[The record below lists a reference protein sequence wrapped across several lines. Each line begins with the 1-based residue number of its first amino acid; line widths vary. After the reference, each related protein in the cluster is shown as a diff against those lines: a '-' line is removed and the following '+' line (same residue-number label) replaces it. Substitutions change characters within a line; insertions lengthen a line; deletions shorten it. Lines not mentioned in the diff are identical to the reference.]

1 MQIITCKIF
10 KHNYL
15 TCSRNSVIIVFVNKN
30 EYIILRE
37 LNRKEQAVY
46 NQRFL
51 SEKLSFSLGLVNK
64 SISSLKNEG
73 FISDNLT
80 LTKKAEE
87 HIENTKTKN
96 AIILAAGYGL
106 RMVPI
111 NQNKPKALLTVDGIP
126 LIERLLEQLHEVGIT
141 DITIVVGFMKEAFD
155 YLIDKYNVKLVYN
168 KEYSIKNNLFSLSCV
183 SNKICNTYI
192 IPCDLF
198 CVKNPFEKYEN
209 FTWYMVNEIIDE
221 NSPVRV
227 TRTGDLDYSK
237 KQRSGNTMTGIAF
250 INTEDSKKLKTSIKQ
265 LCTKNEND
273 NVFWETALFEKS
285 EIEVAAKVIK
295 SNEVIEINS
304 YEQLRD
310 LDCHSEEL
318 QNESISVICKVFKC
332 KNEDIKDIKTLK
344 KGMTNRS
351 YIFSVN
357 SKRYIMRI
365 PGEGTE
371 RLINR
376 KEEAQVYNTIK
387 GYNICDELFYIN
399 PDNGMKI
406 SAFVDNSRCCDSLN
420 VEDLRKCMIKLRE
433 FHNLKLKVNHEFNI
447 YQKINFYESLWTE
460 KSIFKDYVKT
470 KNNVLSLKEYIDSCK
485 PIYSL
490 THIDAVPDNFLFS
503 TNNGKEEIQLI
514 DWEYAGMQ
522 DPHVDIAMFCI
533 YSLYTERE
541 QIDRLIDLYFEN
553 KCTPQNRI
561 KIYCYVALCGLLW
574 SNWCEYKRQLGVEFG
589 EYSLMQYR
597 YAKDYYKIA
606 TDEMEKLEA
615 DK

>member
-1 MQIITCKIF
+1 M
-10 KHNYL
+10 
-15 TCSRNSVIIVFVNKN
+15 TCSQNFDIIDFVNKN
-30 EYIILRE
+30 EFLILRE
-37 LNRKEQAVY
+37 LSKKQKNY
-46 NQRFL
+46 NQRQL
-51 SEKLSFSLGLVNK
+51 AEKLSFSLGLVNK
-64 SISSLKNEG
+64 SITGLKKEG
-73 FISDNLT
+73 FITEELKLT
-80 LTKKAEE
+80 NKANEY
-87 HIENTKTKN
+87 INKTKPKN
-96 AIILAAGYGL
+96 AVILAAGYGL

-126 LIERLLEQLHEVGIT
+126 LIERQIEQLQQVGIT

-155 YLIDKYNVKLVYN
+155 YLTDKFNVTLVYN
-168 KEYSIKNNLFSLSCV
+168 KEYAVKNNLYSLACV
-183 SNKICNTYI
+183 INKISNTYI
-192 IPCDLF
+192 VPCDLF
-198 CVKNPFEKYEN
+198 CLKNPFNEYEN
-209 FTWYMVNEIIDE
+209 FTWYMVNELIDE

-237 KQRSGNTMTGIAF
+237 NQKSGNTMTGISF
-250 INTEDSKKLKTSIKQ
+250 ITTEDSKKLKNKIKL
-265 LCTKNEND
+265 LCSQKEND
-273 NVFWETALFEKS
+273 NEFWETALFEKS
-285 EIEVAAKVIK
+285 DIEVAAKVIR

-310 LDCHSEEL
+310 LDCYSIEL

-351 YIFSVN
+351 YIFTVKD
-357 SKRYIMRI
+357 KRYIMRI

-371 RLINR
+371 QLINR

-387 GYNICDELFYIN
+387 GYNVCDELFYIN

-406 SAFVDNSRCCDSLN
+406 SAFVENSRCCDSLD
-420 VEDLRKCMIKLRE
+420 EKDLKKCMKKLRE
-433 FHNLKLKVNHEFNI
+433 FHKLKLKVKHEFNI
-447 YQKINFYESLWTE
+447 YEKINFYESLWTE
-460 KSIFKDYVKT
+460 KSIFKDYEQT
-470 KNNVLSLKEYIDSCK
+470 KKNALSLKTYIDSCK
-485 PIYSL
+485 PDFYL

-503 TNNGKEEIQLI
+503 SKDGKEEIQLI

-533 YSLYTERE
+533 YSLYKDRS

-553 KCTPQNRI
+553 RCSQKNRI

-597 YAKDYYKIA
+597 YAKDYYKLAAGEIK
-606 TDEMEKLEA
+606 KLGA